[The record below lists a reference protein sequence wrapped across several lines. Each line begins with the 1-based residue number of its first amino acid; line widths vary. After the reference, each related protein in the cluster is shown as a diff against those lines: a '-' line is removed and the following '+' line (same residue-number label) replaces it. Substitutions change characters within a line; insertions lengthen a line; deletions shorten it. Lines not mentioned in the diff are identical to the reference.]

1 MSRLDVTVY
10 LEKDVSQQQGRD
22 CTEMK
27 GCSKCGGQ
35 FGIYIFTQNQ
45 ANCIGFNILG
55 ERFDRVIWDHWK
67 CLSCNHQWVE
77 RYGVRD
83 GS

>member
-1 MSRLDVTVY
+1 MARLDVTICIIN
-10 LEKDVSQQQGRD
+10 SQGSE

-27 GCSKCGGQ
+27 VCTKCGSQSGV
-35 FGIYIFTQNQ
+35 FVFTQNT
-45 ANCIGFNILG
+45 ADCIGFSLSG
-55 ERFDRVIWDHWK
+55 ERFDRVIWDRWQ